1 MSMSIEEEVVGDHV
15 VDDVVVVLL
24 RNEGVVFDW
33 VVAVVEMVVVVVDEG
48 RFLL

>member
-1 MSMSIEEEVVGDHV
+1 MSMSIEEEVVGDDV

-24 RNEGVVFDW
+24 RNDGVVFDW
-33 VVAVVEMVVVVVDEG
+33 VVAVVEMVVDVVDEG